1 MGLTRFVLKRPVAT
15 VMALL
20 CLLVF
25 GISSV
30 FSATLEQMPDTDQ
43 PMLIV
48 SASYSGAGPED
59 VDELVTQP
67 IEDKVSTLEGV
78 KSMSSSSSEGR
89 SMVMLEYDYGTDM
102 DEAYSDLT
110 QSLDGL
116 DRQLPDDVETSVM
129 EMNNNAGSTMMLS
142 ISNPAKEDLYDYV
155 DQTVVPLLEQIS
167 SVTDVEAMGGSSEY
181 YRIELQSDEMAQ
193 YGLTMSDI
201 TSAMSSA
208 NLSYPSGDAVSGN
221 LEFSVSTSLENDT
234 IEALMQVP
242 ITTAGGELVYLE
254 DVSRVYEAEESRG
267 GISRYNGED
276 TISISI
282 TKQQS
287 STAMEV
293 SSAVKEVIEKL
304 EADDENLSIRIAQ
317 DTADSITSSLKD
329 VAVTLVLAVLISMV
343 IIFIFFG
350 DYKASLIVGSSIPTS
365 ILMSLIL
372 LTSFGYSLNIITM
385 SGLVLGVGM
394 MVDNSIVVLE
404 SCFRAMDSQDDKGLL
419 GYAKASLTG
428 TGLVIQSIIG
438 STVTTCVVFIPLVFL
453 QGMSGQM
460 FGAMGYVIVF
470 CMSSSLLSAITIV
483 PLSYMVYKPKE
494 MVNAPMSR
502 PMEHMQ
508 NFYRRIMP
516 GLLKH
521 KALIMLSSFVLIAA
535 TLFLASGMQ
544 TELMTADDTGTVSV
558 SIEMR
563 PGLLSEK
570 ANEILTKAEAIVHAH
585 SDVESYMLRY
595 NSDSGTISAY
605 LYDDRTMSTAEVAE
619 QWESEMADLDNC
631 TVTVE
636 ASSSM
641 SFMGGSRGYEAIL
654 NGTDY
659 DELQEVSNKIVEEM
673 TARDDVINV
682 HSSIENTAPVVTI
695 KVDSV
700 LAATEGLTAS
710 EIGSQVKQ
718 LTDGAE
724 VTTLKVDGKEVS
736 VTAEYP
742 EDEYR
747 TVSQLKDVILKKP
760 AGGYVALTD
769 VAEIYYKDSPASI
782 SKTDKAY
789 EITISADYA
798 GSNVQSMIDSEVISP
813 NLSSTVTRGSNSM
826 NRMMQE
832 EFSSLYQAI
841 AIAVFLVFVILAA
854 QFESP
859 KFSFMVMTTIPF
871 SLIGSFG
878 LLKLTG
884 VTISMTSI
892 LGFLILIGTVVN
904 NGILYVDTVNQ
915 YRLTMDLKTA
925 LVEAGATRL
934 RPILMTSLT
943 TILSMIPMAMAIG
956 DSGSTTQGL
965 AVVNIGGLAVGVVV
979 ALFILPVYYALMN
992 GNRKRVELDI

>member
-385 SGLVLGVGM
+385 SGLVL
-394 MVDNSIVVLE
+394 
-404 SCFRAMDSQDDKGLL
+404 
-419 GYAKASLTG
+419 
-428 TGLVIQSIIG
+428 
-438 STVTTCVVFIPLVFL
+438 
-453 QGMSGQM
+453 
-460 FGAMGYVIVF
+460 
-470 CMSSSLLSAITIV
+470 
-483 PLSYMVYKPKE
+483 
-494 MVNAPMSR
+494 
-502 PMEHMQ
+502 
-508 NFYRRIMP
+508 
-516 GLLKH
+516 
-521 KALIMLSSFVLIAA
+521 
-535 TLFLASGMQ
+535 
-544 TELMTADDTGTVSV
+544 
-558 SIEMR
+558 
-563 PGLLSEK
+563 
-570 ANEILTKAEAIVHAH
+570 
-585 SDVESYMLRY
+585 
-595 NSDSGTISAY
+595 
-605 LYDDRTMSTAEVAE
+605 
-619 QWESEMADLDNC
+619 
-631 TVTVE
+631 
-636 ASSSM
+636 
-641 SFMGGSRGYEAIL
+641 
-654 NGTDY
+654 
-659 DELQEVSNKIVEEM
+659 
-673 TARDDVINV
+673 
-682 HSSIENTAPVVTI
+682 
-695 KVDSV
+695 
-700 LAATEGLTAS
+700 AS
-710 EIGSQVKQ
+710 E
-718 LTDGAE
+718 
-724 VTTLKVDGKEVS
+724 
-736 VTAEYP
+736 
-742 EDEYR
+742 
-747 TVSQLKDVILKKP
+747 
-760 AGGYVALTD
+760 
-769 VAEIYYKDSPASI
+769 
-782 SKTDKAY
+782 
-789 EITISADYA
+789 
-798 GSNVQSMIDSEVISP
+798 
-813 NLSSTVTRGSNSM
+813 
-826 NRMMQE
+826 
-832 EFSSLYQAI
+832 
-841 AIAVFLVFVILAA
+841 
-854 QFESP
+854 
-859 KFSFMVMTTIPF
+859 
-871 SLIGSFG
+871 
-878 LLKLTG
+878 
-884 VTISMTSI
+884 
-892 LGFLILIGTVVN
+892 
-904 NGILYVDTVNQ
+904 
-915 YRLTMDLKTA
+915 
-925 LVEAGATRL
+925 
-934 RPILMTSLT
+934 
-943 TILSMIPMAMAIG
+943 
-956 DSGSTTQGL
+956 
-965 AVVNIGGLAVGVVV
+965 
-979 ALFILPVYYALMN
+979 
-992 GNRKRVELDI
+992 

>member
-521 KALIMLSSFVLIAA
+521 KVLIMLSSFVLIAA

-859 KFSFMVMTTIPF
+859 KFSFMVMTTIPV